1 MRVTRS
7 SSGSAAQRTWHSYA
21 WRGTDWRA
29 AALRQQ
35 DAPGSHAAADAPGL
49 RFAAYRP
56 ACRPSTRKPKQ
67 ADTRA
72 GTMEGGGG
80 GGGGKGG
87 GKGGGGRDG
96 DWRCSACN
104 NINFSFRT
112 NCNRCQSPRYA
123 TDGGDQVQVPP
134 GGGAS
139 GGKGG
144 GGRSGV
150 MPGQGPG
157 DWRCPSCNNINFSF
171 RRACNR
177 CQAPKPDDA
186 GMGGGGGPVQGEALQ
201 HLALRAPPHSPSQ
214 ADPCRPKA
222 NPPAPCLSLLP
233 RCPTRPCEHPPLRPP
248 APPPTSPLPVT
259 PAFSPLLRVRRVVHV

>member
-7 SSGSAAQRTWHSYA
+7 SSGSVAQRTWRHSCA
-21 WRGTDWRA
+21 VAECTWLKFCQQHASRA
-29 AALRQQ
+29 AAH
-35 DAPGSHAAADAPGL
+35 AKAEEICGGSLLIARSADHRLEAE
-49 RFAAYRP
+49 
-56 ACRPSTRKPKQ
+56 

-72 GTMEGGGG
+72 GTMEGGGGG

-214 ADPCRPKA
+214 AES
-222 NPPAPCLSLLP
+222 LSP
-233 RCPTRPCEHPPLRPP
+233 
-248 APPPTSPLPVT
+248 
-259 PAFSPLLRVRRVVHV
+259 